1 MFSNWNTASLVP
13 IKPKIDY
20 QYLNYKN
27 LLLKHL
33 DMFYIMEKKIIF
45 WMYEEFSSVFTLLAA

>member
-1 MFSNWNTASLVP
+1 MFFNWNTASFVL
-13 IKPKIDY
+13 IKPKNNY
-20 QYLNYKN
+20 QYQNYKN

-45 WMYEEFSSVFTLLAA
+45 WIYEEFGSVFTLLAA